1 MFLRILINED
11 LINFEKKKII
21 FLLLLIIIL
30 FSLVSM
36 LLDGL
41 CISDI

>member
-11 LINFEKKKII
+11 LINFEKKKNI

>member
-1 MFLRILINED
+1 MFLRILINEV
-11 LINFEKKKII
+11 LINFEKKII
-21 FLLLLIIIL
+21 FLLLLIIIF